1 MPYNNGIVTAPV
13 NINDIRSAVSHSS
26 GDIGTLIMN
35 GSINKWAKYKPVR
48 NPVVDT
54 VTGQWDYNNNRWL
67 NNASWW
73 KAGGN
78 CGFLIEQF
86 TEFGASLTTP
96 GTFMYKLMNQQLGWT
111 YPRPQGGAQ
120 QPFRYQDF
128 AQYNRNAIAPYGE
141 IGATKIYVQPS
152 GYAQIDWEITYVDDD
167 NLRLT
172 DFSISN
178 HPLSDFYL
186 GILLWSGNQ
195 WRVYTSNIKFGA
207 GESLSIAISNATPLV
222 GTWNM
227 MPFFTLYQATS
238 DTGFGANGLF
248 ISMADT
254 TRYSIEFTRDGT
266 VYFMMPWGQWNQ
278 AGTQVEYEIIIKNE
292 SANSFGF
299 DSVNITIY
307 GGSAQGTELGHAY
320 IRNVVVPARNAISL
334 TGFINAIKSGYVSYW
349 INVSGGAGSTV
360 QQKYSQVEDYGGM
373 VD

>member
-1 MPYNNGIVTAPV
+1 MGYSNGIVSAPV
-13 NINDIRSAVSHSS
+13 SVYDIRSAVSHSS
-26 GDIGTLIMN
+26 GDLGTLIMN

-48 NPVVDT
+48 YPVIDT
-54 VTGQWDYNNNRWL
+54 VSGQWDYNNNRWL
-67 NNASWW
+67 TSATWW

-86 TEFGASLTTP
+86 TEFGASMTTP

-111 YPRPQGGAQ
+111 YQRPQGGAQ
-120 QPFRYQDF
+120 QPFRFQDF

-141 IGATKIYVQPS
+141 IGATKIYVQPN

-167 NLRLT
+167 NLKLT
-172 DFSISN
+172 DFSISS

-207 GESLSIAISNATPLV
+207 GEALSIAISNATPLV

-254 TRYSIEFTRDGT
+254 TRYSIEFTRDGS
-266 VYFMMPWGQWNQ
+266 VYMMMPWAQWNQ
-278 AGTQVEYEIIIKNE
+278 AGTQVEYEIVI
-292 SANSFGF
+292 
-299 DSVNITIY
+299 VNDTSTSRTFSQVVITIY
-307 GGSAQGTELGHAY
+307 GGSYVGTDIGHVT
-320 IRNVVVPARNAISL
+320 RTNVYCAAGQSTVVSGTISA
-334 TGFINAIKSGYVSYW
+334 NKSGYSSYW
-349 INVSGGAGSTV
+349 IVANIPNTTIE
-360 QQKYSQVEDYGGM
+360 QKYSQVEDYGGM